1 MITRIFRGR
10 VHYAWVVAAATFV
23 VLLTAAGFRA
33 TPGVLLLPLQH
44 EFGWS
49 PALIGGAVAV
59 NLLVYGLGA
68 PFAAAVVERFGLRRV
83 TVIALTTVAIGAG
96 LTTQM
101 TSPWQLYLLWGLVVG
116 GSTGA
121 VAVPLAAIVAN
132 RWFSTRRGL
141 VTGMLTASNASG
153 QLVFLPLLAWV
164 VTAYSW
170 RAAAAV
176 IALTAI
182 LVVVP
187 IALVFLRTD
196 PADVGLMPYGAVEPE
211 PPRQLVN
218 PFRNAVGALR
228 GAVRVRDFWLL
239 AGAFFICGATTNGLI
254 GTHLIAACSD
264 HGLSEVRGAGLL
276 AAIGVFDVVGT
287 ICSGWLTDRFDP
299 RWLLFWYY
307 GLRGMA
313 LLGLNAALSHAGL
326 GLAAFVVFYGLDW
339 VATVPPTVALVRE
352 VFGRERVGVVFA
364 WVFACHQFGAAFAA
378 WGAGASRT
386 WFGSYE
392 PAFLVAGALGVT
404 AAALS
409 LSVGRR
415 GLLRPTPTPGLS
427 MAARRPDHVDPP
439 DPPLSDGTVTLR
451 PMRESDLPGLMEEG
465 GDETTRRWVNV
476 PIPYTETDAR
486 EELTQLMGSWDDPA
500 SPLALT
506 ITECGSD
513 EYRGVILLSTER
525 PSGIIEVAYGVHPA
539 ARRRGLVTRAIR
551 LVSPWAFRAL
561 GAERLEGRTDPEN
574 IASQRALERAGFTRE
589 GLERGSRSV
598 QGVRKDMI
606 CWSLL
611 PSDLA

>member
-1 MITRIFRGR
+1 MIARIFRGR
-10 VHYAWVVAAATFV
+10 VHYGWVVAAATFV

-68 PFAAAVVERFGLRRV
+68 PFAAAIVERFGLRRV
-83 TVIALTTVAIGAG
+83 TVIALTMVAVGAA

-116 GSTGA
+116 GATGA

-170 RAAAAV
+170 RAAAAL

-211 PPRQLVN
+211 PPRRLVN

-228 GAVRVRDFWLL
+228 DAVRVRDFWLL

-254 GTHLIAACSD
+254 GTHLIAACAD
-264 HGLSEVRGAGLL
+264 HGLSADFGAGML
-276 AAIGVFDVVGT
+276 ATIGIFNVVGAMA
-287 ICSGWLTDRFDP
+287 SGWLTDRTDP

-307 GLRGMA
+307 GLRGLS
-313 LLGLNAALSHAGL
+313 LLGLNAALSDAGL
-326 GLAAFVVFYGLDW
+326 TVAVFVIFYGLDW
-339 VATVPPTVALVRE
+339 VATVPPTVALCRE
-352 VFGRERVGVVFA
+352 SFGSERASVVFA
-364 WVFACHQFGAAFAA
+364 WVFSAHQVGAAFAA
-378 WGAGASRT
+378 WGAGMARDS
-386 WFGSYE
+386 FGSYL
-392 PAFLVAGALGVT
+392 PAFLFAGTLGIAGAVI
-404 AAALS
+404 S
-409 LSVGRR
+409 LLVGRR
-415 GLLRPTPTPGLS
+415 I
-427 MAARRPDHVDPP
+427 VW
-439 DPPLSDGTVTLR
+439 
-451 PMRESDLPGLMEEG
+451 REPS
-465 GDETTRRWVNV
+465 
-476 PIPYTETDAR
+476 
-486 EELTQLMGSWDDPA
+486 PA
-500 SPLALT
+500 
-506 ITECGSD
+506 I
-513 EYRGVILLSTER
+513 
-525 PSGIIEVAYGVHPA
+525 
-539 ARRRGLVTRAIR
+539 
-551 LVSPWAFRAL
+551 
-561 GAERLEGRTDPEN
+561 
-574 IASQRALERAGFTRE
+574 
-589 GLERGSRSV
+589 
-598 QGVRKDMI
+598 
-606 CWSLL
+606 
-611 PSDLA
+611 

>member
-1 MITRIFRGR
+1 M
-10 VHYAWVVAAATFV
+10 
-23 VLLTAAGFRA
+23 
-33 TPGVLLLPLQH
+33 
-44 EFGWS
+44 
-49 PALIGGAVAV
+49 
-59 NLLVYGLGA
+59 
-68 PFAAAVVERFGLRRV
+68 
-83 TVIALTTVAIGAG
+83 
-96 LTTQM
+96 
-101 TSPWQLYLLWGLVVG
+101 
-116 GSTGA
+116 
-121 VAVPLAAIVAN
+121 
-132 RWFSTRRGL
+132 
-141 VTGMLTASNASG
+141 
-153 QLVFLPLLAWV
+153 
-164 VTAYSW
+164 
-170 RAAAAV
+170 
-176 IALTAI
+176 
-182 LVVVP
+182 
-187 IALVFLRTD
+187 
-196 PADVGLMPYGAVEPE
+196 
-211 PPRQLVN
+211 
-218 PFRNAVGALR
+218 
-228 GAVRVRDFWLL
+228 RDFWLL

-276 AAIGVFDVVGT
+276 AVIGVFDVVGT

-326 GLAAFVVFYGLDW
+326 GLVAFVVFYGLDW

-409 LSVGRR
+409 LSIGRR
-415 GLLRPTPTPGLS
+415 GLLRPTPITGL
-427 MAARRPDHVDPP
+427 MPRRPDHVDPP

-451 PMRESDLPGLMEEG
+451 PMHENDLPGLMEEG
-465 GDETTRRWVNV
+465 RDETTRRWVNV
-476 PIPYTETDAR
+476 PIPYTEQHAR
-486 EELTQLMGSWDDPA
+486 EELTQLMGSWDDPTA
-500 SPLALT
+500 PLAFT
-506 ITECGSD
+506 ITERGSD
-513 EYRGVILLSTER
+513 QYRGVILLSTER
-525 PSGIIEVAYGVHPA
+525 PPGIVEVAYGVHPA

-551 LVSPWAFRAL
+551 LVSPWAFEAL

-574 IASQRALERAGFTRE
+574 IASQRALEQAGFTRE

-611 PSDLA
+611 PSDLD

>member
-1 MITRIFRGR
+1 VITRIFRGR

-68 PFAAAVVERFGLRRV
+68 PFAAAIVERFGLRRV

-132 RWFSTRRGL
+132 RWFSARRGL

-187 IALVFLRTD
+187 IALLFLRTD
-196 PADVGLMPYGAVEPE
+196 PADVGLMPYGAAQPE

-228 GAVRVRDFWLL
+228 GAIRVRDFWLL

-276 AAIGVFDVVGT
+276 AAIGVFDIVGT

-326 GLAAFVVFYGLDW
+326 GLGAFVVFYGLDW

-352 VFGRERVGVVFA
+352 AFGRERVGVVFA

-415 GLLRPTPTPGLS
+415 GLLRATPTP
-427 MAARRPDHVDPP
+427 A
-439 DPPLSDGTVTLR
+439 
-451 PMRESDLPGLMEEG
+451 
-465 GDETTRRWVNV
+465 
-476 PIPYTETDAR
+476 
-486 EELTQLMGSWDDPA
+486 
-500 SPLALT
+500 
-506 ITECGSD
+506 
-513 EYRGVILLSTER
+513 
-525 PSGIIEVAYGVHPA
+525 
-539 ARRRGLVTRAIR
+539 
-551 LVSPWAFRAL
+551 
-561 GAERLEGRTDPEN
+561 
-574 IASQRALERAGFTRE
+574 
-589 GLERGSRSV
+589 
-598 QGVRKDMI
+598 
-606 CWSLL
+606 
-611 PSDLA
+611 

>member
-1 MITRIFRGR
+1 MIARILRGR

-68 PFAAAVVERFGLRRV
+68 PFAAAIVERFGLRRV
-83 TVIALTTVAIGAG
+83 TVIALTTVAVGAG

-116 GSTGA
+116 GATGA

-170 RAAAAV
+170 RAAAAL

-211 PPRQLVN
+211 PPRRLVN

-228 GAVRVRDFWLL
+228 DAVRVRDFWLL

-326 GLAAFVVFYGLDW
+326 GLAAFVLFYGLDW

-392 PAFLVAGALGVT
+392 PAFLIAGALGVT

-415 GLLRPTPTPGLS
+415 GSLLRPTPS
-427 MAARRPDHVDPP
+427 
-439 DPPLSDGTVTLR
+439 
-451 PMRESDLPGLMEEG
+451 
-465 GDETTRRWVNV
+465 
-476 PIPYTETDAR
+476 
-486 EELTQLMGSWDDPA
+486 PA
-500 SPLALT
+500 
-506 ITECGSD
+506 
-513 EYRGVILLSTER
+513 
-525 PSGIIEVAYGVHPA
+525 
-539 ARRRGLVTRAIR
+539 
-551 LVSPWAFRAL
+551 
-561 GAERLEGRTDPEN
+561 
-574 IASQRALERAGFTRE
+574 
-589 GLERGSRSV
+589 
-598 QGVRKDMI
+598 
-606 CWSLL
+606 
-611 PSDLA
+611 

>member
-101 TSPWQLYLLWGLVVG
+101 TS
-116 GSTGA
+116 A
-121 VAVPLAAIVAN
+121 VAALPAVGAGGGRLDRCDCRAAGRDRGQPLVQHAAA
-132 RWFSTRRGL
+132 GL

-164 VTAYSW
+164 VTVYSW

-228 GAVRVRDFWLL
+228 AAVRVRDFWLL

-339 VATVPPTVALVRE
+339 VATVPPTVALCRE

-392 PAFLVAGALGVT
+392 PAFLIAGALGVT

-415 GLLRPTPTPGLS
+415 GLLRPTPTP
-427 MAARRPDHVDPP
+427 A
-439 DPPLSDGTVTLR
+439 
-451 PMRESDLPGLMEEG
+451 
-465 GDETTRRWVNV
+465 
-476 PIPYTETDAR
+476 
-486 EELTQLMGSWDDPA
+486 
-500 SPLALT
+500 
-506 ITECGSD
+506 
-513 EYRGVILLSTER
+513 
-525 PSGIIEVAYGVHPA
+525 
-539 ARRRGLVTRAIR
+539 
-551 LVSPWAFRAL
+551 
-561 GAERLEGRTDPEN
+561 
-574 IASQRALERAGFTRE
+574 
-589 GLERGSRSV
+589 
-598 QGVRKDMI
+598 
-606 CWSLL
+606 
-611 PSDLA
+611 

>member
-1 MITRIFRGR
+1 
-10 VHYAWVVAAATFV
+10 
-23 VLLTAAGFRA
+23 
-33 TPGVLLLPLQH
+33 
-44 EFGWS
+44 
-49 PALIGGAVAV
+49 
-59 NLLVYGLGA
+59 
-68 PFAAAVVERFGLRRV
+68 
-83 TVIALTTVAIGAG
+83 
-96 LTTQM
+96 
-101 TSPWQLYLLWGLVVG
+101 
-116 GSTGA
+116 
-121 VAVPLAAIVAN
+121 
-132 RWFSTRRGL
+132 
-141 VTGMLTASNASG
+141 MLTASNASG

-164 VTAYSW
+164 VAAYSW

-187 IALVFLRTD
+187 IALVFLRSD

-228 GAVRVRDFWLL
+228 AAVRVRDFWLL

-326 GLAAFVVFYGLDW
+326 GLVAFVVFYGLDW

-386 WFGSYE
+386 WFG
-392 PAFLVAGALGVT
+392 G
-404 AAALS
+404 
-409 LSVGRR
+409 
-415 GLLRPTPTPGLS
+415 PTS
-427 MAARRPDHVDPP
+427 
-439 DPPLSDGTVTLR
+439 
-451 PMRESDLPGLMEEG
+451 
-465 GDETTRRWVNV
+465 
-476 PIPYTETDAR
+476 
-486 EELTQLMGSWDDPA
+486 
-500 SPLALT
+500 
-506 ITECGSD
+506 
-513 EYRGVILLSTER
+513 R
-525 PSGIIEVAYGVHPA
+525 PSWSR
-539 ARRRGLVTRAIR
+539 AR
-551 LVSPWAFRAL
+551 WA
-561 GAERLEGRTDPEN
+561 
-574 IASQRALERAGFTRE
+574 
-589 GLERGSRSV
+589 
-598 QGVRKDMI
+598 
-606 CWSLL
+606 
-611 PSDLA
+611 